1 MQDEG
6 GGFGPV
12 QPVSAPGA
20 DQHARRGRQTLYRN
34 IAPTQYREVTDDLLE
49 AVATVDCDHGPCRFE
64 CAGRHLEPA
73 CEVGARFDGGQS
85 LAGIGR
91 WIGHGGRQIRRI
103 SRDMVEKTQM
113 ARQRIGEVVHQ
124 RLHVLDCLVELGIPT
139 GQRGQCRLQLDADN
153 RATGHAGSQTK
164 SHGSNARAEIENAL
178 ARAGLDR
185 CGQQNRID
193 GDPIS
198 PTRLQQA
205 HPAAQESVFCRLHFH
220 ARDHLTTSCR
230 NNQASLE
237 SYSLVMATVVS
248 LEGKR
253 KAPSLEPLLSLCAD
267 DMVQV
272 DREILARMRSPVAL
286 IPELANHLVGAG
298 GKRMRPLLTVAAARL
313 CGYQEVS
320 DRHIKLATCVEFI
333 HSATLLHDDVV
344 DVSALRRG
352 KPSANTVWG
361 DKASVLVGDFLFTR
375 SFELMVDVGSLD
387 ILGVLSRAS
396 STIAEGEV
404 LQLVSQRDISTPEST
419 YLEVI
424 KAKTAKLFAAAAE
437 VGAMVAGRNGPE
449 RVALESF
456 GMNLGIAFQL
466 VDDALDYSGREAKL
480 GKSVGDDFR
489 EGKITLPVILAFLRG
504 GAVDR
509 EFWKRTI
516 EKLDQRDGDLEQA
529 QTLIER
535 HGALA
540 DTLERARH
548 YGAMARDGLGLFP
561 ASPLKAA
568 LLEAVDFAI
577 DRAH

>member
-1 MQDEG
+1 
-6 GGFGPV
+6 
-12 QPVSAPGA
+12 
-20 DQHARRGRQTLYRN
+20 
-34 IAPTQYREVTDDLLE
+34 
-49 AVATVDCDHGPCRFE
+49 
-64 CAGRHLEPA
+64 
-73 CEVGARFDGGQS
+73 
-85 LAGIGR
+85 
-91 WIGHGGRQIRRI
+91 
-103 SRDMVEKTQM
+103 
-113 ARQRIGEVVHQ
+113 
-124 RLHVLDCLVELGIPT
+124 
-139 GQRGQCRLQLDADN
+139 
-153 RATGHAGSQTK
+153 
-164 SHGSNARAEIENAL
+164 
-178 ARAGLDR
+178 
-185 CGQQNRID
+185 
-193 GDPIS
+193 
-198 PTRLQQA
+198 
-205 HPAAQESVFCRLHFH
+205 
-220 ARDHLTTSCR
+220 
-230 NNQASLE
+230 
-237 SYSLVMATVVS
+237 MATVVS
-248 LEGKR
+248 LGGKR
-253 KAPSLEPLLSLCAD
+253 KSPSLEPLLALCTD
-267 DMVQV
+267 DMGRV
-272 DREILARMRSPVAL
+272 DREIVARMRSPVAL

-313 CGYQEVS
+313 CGYSEDT

-352 KPSANTVWG
+352 KPTANTVYG

-375 SFELMVDVGSLD
+375 AFELMVEVGSLD
-387 ILGVLSRAS
+387 ILGVLSNAS

-419 YLEVI
+419 YLEII

-449 RVALESF
+449 RVGLQSF

-504 GAVDR
+504 GGADR

-516 EKLDQRDGDLEQA
+516 EKLEQKPEDLEQA
-529 QTLIER
+529 QKLIER
-535 HGALA
+535 HGALS

-548 YGAMARDGLGLFP
+548 YGAMARDALGLFP
-561 ASPLKAA
+561 STPLKAA

>member
-1 MQDEG
+1 
-6 GGFGPV
+6 
-12 QPVSAPGA
+12 
-20 DQHARRGRQTLYRN
+20 
-34 IAPTQYREVTDDLLE
+34 
-49 AVATVDCDHGPCRFE
+49 
-64 CAGRHLEPA
+64 
-73 CEVGARFDGGQS
+73 
-85 LAGIGR
+85 
-91 WIGHGGRQIRRI
+91 
-103 SRDMVEKTQM
+103 
-113 ARQRIGEVVHQ
+113 
-124 RLHVLDCLVELGIPT
+124 
-139 GQRGQCRLQLDADN
+139 
-153 RATGHAGSQTK
+153 
-164 SHGSNARAEIENAL
+164 
-178 ARAGLDR
+178 
-185 CGQQNRID
+185 
-193 GDPIS
+193 
-198 PTRLQQA
+198 
-205 HPAAQESVFCRLHFH
+205 
-220 ARDHLTTSCR
+220 
-230 NNQASLE
+230 
-237 SYSLVMATVVS
+237 MATVVS

-253 KAPSLEPLLSLCAD
+253 KSPSLEPLLALCND
-267 DMVQV
+267 DMARV
-272 DREILARMRSPVAL
+272 DREIVSRMRSPVAL

-313 CGYQEVS
+313 CGYSEGN

-352 KPSANTVWG
+352 KPTANTIYG

-375 SFELMVDVGSLD
+375 SFELMVEVGSIE
-387 ILGVLSRAS
+387 ILGVLSNAS

-404 LQLVSQRDISTPEST
+404 LQLVSQRDISTPEAT
-419 YLEVI
+419 YLEII

-449 RVALESF
+449 RVALQSF

-516 EKLDQRDGDLEQA
+516 EKLEQKPEDLERA
-529 QTLIER
+529 QNLIER
-535 HGALA
+535 HGALS

-548 YGAMARDGLGLFP
+548 YGAMARDALGLFP
-561 ASPLKAA
+561 STPLKAA

>member
-1 MQDEG
+1 
-6 GGFGPV
+6 
-12 QPVSAPGA
+12 
-20 DQHARRGRQTLYRN
+20 
-34 IAPTQYREVTDDLLE
+34 
-49 AVATVDCDHGPCRFE
+49 
-64 CAGRHLEPA
+64 
-73 CEVGARFDGGQS
+73 
-85 LAGIGR
+85 
-91 WIGHGGRQIRRI
+91 
-103 SRDMVEKTQM
+103 
-113 ARQRIGEVVHQ
+113 
-124 RLHVLDCLVELGIPT
+124 
-139 GQRGQCRLQLDADN
+139 
-153 RATGHAGSQTK
+153 
-164 SHGSNARAEIENAL
+164 
-178 ARAGLDR
+178 
-185 CGQQNRID
+185 
-193 GDPIS
+193 
-198 PTRLQQA
+198 
-205 HPAAQESVFCRLHFH
+205 
-220 ARDHLTTSCR
+220 
-230 NNQASLE
+230 
-237 SYSLVMATVVS
+237 MATVVS

-253 KAPSLEPLLSLCAD
+253 KSPSLEPLLALCTD
-267 DMVQV
+267 DMGRV
-272 DREILARMRSPVAL
+272 DREIVARMRSPVAL

-313 CGYQEVS
+313 CGYSEGT

-352 KPSANTVWG
+352 KPTANTVYG

-375 SFELMVDVGSLD
+375 AFELMVEVGSLD
-387 ILGVLSRAS
+387 ILGVLSNAS

-419 YLEVI
+419 YLEII

-449 RVALESF
+449 RVGLQSF

-489 EGKITLPVILAFLRG
+489 EGKITLPVIRAFLRG

-516 EKLDQRDGDLEQA
+516 EKLDQRPEDLELA
-529 QTLIER
+529 QKLIER
-535 HGALA
+535 HGALS

-548 YGAMARDGLGLFP
+548 YGAMARDALGLFP
-561 ASPLKAA
+561 STPLKAA
-568 LLEAVDFAI
+568 LLESVDFAI

>member
-1 MQDEG
+1 
-6 GGFGPV
+6 
-12 QPVSAPGA
+12 
-20 DQHARRGRQTLYRN
+20 
-34 IAPTQYREVTDDLLE
+34 
-49 AVATVDCDHGPCRFE
+49 
-64 CAGRHLEPA
+64 
-73 CEVGARFDGGQS
+73 
-85 LAGIGR
+85 
-91 WIGHGGRQIRRI
+91 
-103 SRDMVEKTQM
+103 
-113 ARQRIGEVVHQ
+113 
-124 RLHVLDCLVELGIPT
+124 
-139 GQRGQCRLQLDADN
+139 
-153 RATGHAGSQTK
+153 
-164 SHGSNARAEIENAL
+164 
-178 ARAGLDR
+178 
-185 CGQQNRID
+185 
-193 GDPIS
+193 
-198 PTRLQQA
+198 
-205 HPAAQESVFCRLHFH
+205 
-220 ARDHLTTSCR
+220 
-230 NNQASLE
+230 
-237 SYSLVMATVVS
+237 MATVVS
-248 LEGKR
+248 LGGKR
-253 KAPSLEPLLSLCAD
+253 KSPSLEPLLALCTD
-267 DMVQV
+267 DMGRV
-272 DREILARMRSPVAL
+272 DREIVARMRSPVAL

-313 CGYQEVS
+313 CGYSEDT

-352 KPSANTVWG
+352 KPTANTVYG

-375 SFELMVDVGSLD
+375 AFELMVEVGSLD
-387 ILGVLSRAS
+387 ILGVLSNAS

-419 YLEVI
+419 YLEII

-449 RVALESF
+449 RVGLQSF

-504 GAVDR
+504 GGADR

-516 EKLDQRDGDLEQA
+516 EKLDQKPEDLEQA
-529 QTLIER
+529 QKLIER
-535 HGALA
+535 HGALS

-548 YGAMARDGLGLFP
+548 YGAMARDALGLFP
-561 ASPLKAA
+561 STPLKAA